1 MKKESRNKARLKKHL
16 KIRQKIN
23 GTSLKPRLSI
33 YKSHQNFYAQL
44 IDDSKGITLA
54 SASTVNDKNYSGNI
68 EAAKK
73 LGHTFGKKIKE
84 LHFFY
89 DRNQDFREDYTIKG
103 TKSGSIQELENRDG
117 VFK

>member
-16 KIRQKIN
+16 KIRQKIS
-23 GTSLKPRLSI
+23 GTSSKPRLSI

-54 SASTVNDKNYSGNI
+54 SASTINDKEYSGNI

-73 LGHTFGKKIKE
+73 LGHAFGKKIKE
-84 LHFFY
+84 LKIEEIVF
-89 DRNQDFREDYTIKG
+89 DRSGYIYHGKVKSFAEAVRE
-103 TKSGSIQELENRDG
+103 EG
-117 VFK
+117 VKF